1 MRIWGY
7 SESEA
12 GLTFANLRLEYESES
27 GANFTS
33 VTKIQFLIWTRLVS
47 KPELITRRNDWIMW
61 LTSCDQAANQ
71 SRGAL
76 QILLN

>member
-33 VTKIQFLIWTRLVS
+33 VINKSATVVLSVCKSCCDNQA
-47 KPELITRRNDWIMW
+47 IM
-61 LTSCDQAANQ
+61 T
-71 SRGAL
+71 
-76 QILLN
+76 